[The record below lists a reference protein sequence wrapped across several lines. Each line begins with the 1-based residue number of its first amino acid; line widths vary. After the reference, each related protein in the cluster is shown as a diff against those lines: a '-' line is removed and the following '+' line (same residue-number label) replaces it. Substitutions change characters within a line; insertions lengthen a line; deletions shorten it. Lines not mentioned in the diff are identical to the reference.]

1 MDENEENNVP
11 IKLWKKAHLKKP
23 KRLKK
28 KEMEFSLKAV
38 QYPACC
44 RWGCSHLALSSFVD
58 GWQEKMALEIL
69 QRIYN
74 TQNQP
79 PSCQKTSHLY
89 SNLVH
94 TCRFFQNFMQNM
106 NR

>member
-1 MDENEENNVP
+1 ME
-11 IKLWKKAHLKKP
+11 KGTLKKT
-23 KRLKK
+23 KTFEK

-74 TQNQP
+74 TQINLP
-79 PSCQKTSHLY
+79 PAEKRPILTQILFIHVDFFKISCKI
-89 SNLVH
+89 
-94 TCRFFQNFMQNM
+94 
-106 NR
+106 

>member
-74 TQNQP
+74 TQINLP
-79 PSCQKTSHLY
+79 PAKTRPTLLKSCSYMSIFSKFHAKY
-89 SNLVH
+89 D
-94 TCRFFQNFMQNM
+94 
-106 NR
+106 

>member
-69 QRIYN
+69 QRIYS
-74 TQNQP
+74 TQINLP
-79 PSCQKTSHLY
+79 PAKTRPIFTQILFIHVDFFKISC
-89 SNLVH
+89 
-94 TCRFFQNFMQNM
+94 RI
-106 NR
+106 